1 MTDTSPVTTPET
13 IAGRISAPVPFSLR
27 KWRLSVCRLDVQLTL
42 ARRYGNFFHSFIGC
56 SSSDIQYKFVIQH
69 THTHTQKKKKQKP
82 KRGRCNG
89 TNICIAGYSLRK
101 QPTFG
106 DAITGFSAK
115 WRLRNE
121 RRNSILMTRHYPDLG
136 CASDWLNQISHSARP
151 IRSTTKIWVVTR
163 HQSWTFCARFSDVIW
178 RGNQ

>member
-1 MTDTSPVTTPET
+1 MQSPFQTRERNWTKLTFAKISGTVIGDKEKIGRWVTDTSPVTTPET
-13 IAGRISAPVPFSLR
+13 IAGRMSAPVPFSLR

-56 SSSDIQYKFVIQH
+56 SSSDIQYKFIIQH
-69 THTHTQKKKKQKP
+69 THTQTQKKKKQKP

-115 WRLRNE
+115 
-121 RRNSILMTRHYPDLG
+121 
-136 CASDWLNQISHSARP
+136 
-151 IRSTTKIWVVTR
+151 
-163 HQSWTFCARFSDVIW
+163 
-178 RGNQ
+178 

>member
-1 MTDTSPVTTPET
+1 MQSPFQTRERNWTKLTFAKISGTVIGDKEKIGRWVTDTSPVTTPET
-13 IAGRISAPVPFSLR
+13 IAGRMSAPVPFSLR

-42 ARRYGNFFHSFIGC
+42 AKRYGNFFHSFIGC

-89 TNICIAGYSLRK
+89 TNICIAGYSLKK

-106 DAITGFSAK
+106 DAITGFSP
-115 WRLRNE
+115 N
-121 RRNSILMTRHYPDLG
+121 
-136 CASDWLNQISHSARP
+136 
-151 IRSTTKIWVVTR
+151 
-163 HQSWTFCARFSDVIW
+163 DV
-178 RGNQ
+178 